1 MSDLFLRATRAKLRF
16 QSAAGLLMTE
26 DLFDLPIKTTD
37 SRKPSLENVG
47 NALLQAQREI
57 PEESIL
63 STGPTNPARTKVNLA
78 IEIVKFVIAVKQH
91 EATEAAARL
100 AKKQEADRLREIIAA
115 RKATETPVEDLEK
128 QLAALEATT
137 PT

>member
-1 MSDLFLRATRAKLRF
+1 MSDIFLRAARAKLRF
-16 QSAAGLLMTE
+16 QSTVGPLTTE
-26 DLFDLPIKTTD
+26 DLFDLPI
-37 SRKPSLENVG
+37 SRAVGNKPSLEAVG

-63 STGPTNPARTKVNLA
+63 STEPTNPARAKVNLA

-91 EATEAAARL
+91 EAATAAARL

-128 QLAALEATT
+128 QLAALEA
-137 PT
+137 